1 MVACFD
7 PVVRS
12 DGGQAAP
19 AGRCRRD
26 TQMPNSEDPQSV
38 RCLFSSPAVTD
49 QVVRFT
55 VQRFKGWKRN
65 RSIFMLFQLLNR
77 EPLNREPE

>member
-1 MVACFD
+1 MKIKRWEDIEAWQLAHELSKA
-7 PVVRS
+7 RK
-12 DGGQAAP
+12 
-19 AGRCRRD
+19 RLKRD
-26 TQMPNSEDPQSV
+26 CKRITY
-38 RCLFSSPAVTD
+38 VTA

-55 VQRFKGWKRN
+55 VQRFKGWKRK